1 MKSLIAMAAFVI
13 SATTF
18 AAPKANLRL
27 TSYNAGLA
35 HTFVMYAEERI
46 PHVIEGLK
54 RQDSDVICLQEVW
67 TKKDK
72 KEIIKKLEKAYPHN
86 FSMKIKQTRSERR
99 PTCKVKDLF
108 GEGKFVQ
115 CMKDK
120 CGGKEGDEFT
130 QCIINDCGTAL
141 ENLKNSNREC
151 AQGLMAQ
158 VGRSTIASL
167 WSVLNPFVPAGQ
179 YAYKGSTGL
188 LILSKKPLKN
198 TKVIDFSEISF
209 LNRRAALVADVE
221 YEGKDHKVVCTHLT
235 ANLDGT
241 APYAGRFDSW
251 SQENIAQVEK
261 LIKETESEKPTY
273 LMGDFNCG
281 FKDEANGLEDEFEE
295 SCQKFL
301 TAGYSDPVSSMSPEC
316 SYCNSNN
323 LVNEGNDPKEYDN
336 LLIDHIF
343 VKNAQATSTSV
354 VLKEKVQVKVGRDE
368 YVTSH
373 ISDHFGVSATVE

>member
-1 MKSLIAMAAFVI
+1 MKTLIAMAALVI

-18 AAPKANLRL
+18 AGSKSKSSFL
-27 TSYNAGLA
+27 TTYNAGLA
-35 HTFVMYAEERI
+35 HTFVMYAKERV
-46 PHVIEGLK
+46 PHVVENVKNLN
-54 RQDSDVICLQEVW
+54 SDVVCLQEVW
-67 TKKDK
+67 TKKDQK
-72 KEIIKKLEKAYPHN
+72 ALIKGTEEQFPHN
-86 FSMKIKQTRSERR
+86 FSMKIKQTRSKKR

-179 YAYKGSTGL
+179 FAYKGSTGL
-188 LILSKKPLKN
+188 LILSKKPLTN
-198 TKVIDFSEISF
+198 TKVIDLSDISF
-209 LNRRAALVADVE
+209 LNRRAALYAEVD
-221 YEGKDHKVVCTHLT
+221 GKAVVCTHLT

-241 APYAGRFDSW
+241 APYAGKFANW
-251 SQENIAQVEK
+251 SEENAAQVQK
-261 LIKETESEKPTY
+261 LLKETQTEKPTF

-281 FKDEANGLEDEFEE
+281 FKDEANGLEGEFEE

-301 TAGYSDPVSSMSPEC
+301 DAGFDDSISSINPTC
-316 SYCNSNN
+316 SFCNANN

-343 VKNAQATSTSV
+343 TRNANVSDGGVMMTQKVKIKVDGKEVTTS
-354 VLKEKVQVKVGRDE
+354 L
-368 YVTSH
+368 
-373 ISDHFGVSATVE
+373 SDHYGVTLEVQ

>member
-1 MKSLIAMAAFVI
+1 MATQLMASP
-13 SATTF
+13 SA
-18 AAPKANLRL
+18 KLKL

-35 HTFVMYAEERI
+35 HTFVMYAKERI
-46 PHVIEGLK
+46 PHVINGVK
-54 RQDSDVICLQEVW
+54 NQGADVVCLQEVW

-72 KEIIKKLEKAYPHN
+72 KKIVKKLKDAYPHS
-86 FSMKIKQTRSERR
+86 FSKKIKQTRSKRR
-99 PTCKVKDLF
+99 PTCRVKDLF
-108 GEGKFVQ
+108 GDGKFVQ

-120 CGGKEGDEFT
+120 CGGLDGDEFT

-167 WSVLNPFVPAGQ
+167 WSVLNPFIPAGQ
-179 YAYKGSTGL
+179 FAYKGSTGL

-198 TKVIDFSEISF
+198 TKVIDFSDISF
-209 LNRRAALVADVE
+209 LNRRAALYAEVE
-221 YEGKDHKVVCTHLT
+221 HGGKDHAVVCTHLT

-241 APYAGRFDSW
+241 APYAGKFENW
-251 SQENIAQVEK
+251 SEENSAQVEQ
-261 LIKETESEKPTY
+261 LIGNTKSDKPTY

-281 FKDEANGLEDEFEE
+281 FKDESNGLESEFEE

-301 TAGYSDPVSSMSPEC
+301 DAGYSDPVSSMSPEC
-316 SYCNSNN
+316 SYCNKNN
-323 LVNEGNDPKEYDN
+323 LVNEGNDPKEFDN

-343 VKNAQATSTSV
+343 VKNAQASSTAV
-354 VLKEKVQVKVGRDE
+354 VLKEKVQVKISRDE

-373 ISDHFGVSATVE
+373 ISDHYGVSAEVE

>member
-1 MKSLIAMAAFVI
+1 MKSLLLMAALLVS
-13 SATTF
+13 SASF
-18 AAPKANLRL
+18 ASPKDKLKL

-35 HTFVMYAEERI
+35 HTFVMYAKERI
-46 PHVIEGLK
+46 PHVIDGMKKL
-54 RQDSDVICLQEVW
+54 DSDVVCLQEVW
-67 TKKDK
+67 KKKDK
-72 KEIIKKLEKAYPHN
+72 KKLIKGTKEVFPHH
-86 FSMKIKQTRSERR
+86 FSMKIKQTRSKKR
-99 PTCKVKDLF
+99 PTCKIKDLF

-167 WSVLNPFVPAGQ
+167 WSVLNPFIPAGQ

-198 TKVIDFSEISF
+198 TKVIDMSDISF
-209 LNRRAALVADVE
+209 LNRRAALYAEVD
-221 YEGKDHKVVCTHLT
+221 GKAVVCTHLT
-235 ANLDGT
+235 ADLDGT
-241 APYAGRFDSW
+241 APYAGKFANW
-251 SQENIAQVEK
+251 SEENLAQVEK
-261 LIKETESEKPTY
+261 LLKETDSAKPTF

-281 FKDEANGLEDEFEE
+281 FKDEANGLEDEFEQ

-301 TAGYSDPVSSMSPEC
+301 DAGYSDPISSMSPEC
-316 SYCNSNN
+316 TYCNDNI
-323 LVNEGNDPKEYDN
+323 LVTEGNDPKDYEN
-336 LLIDHIF
+336 VLIDHIF
-343 VKNAQATSTSV
+343 VRNASASFASV
-354 VLKEKVQVKVGRDE
+354 VMKQDVQVKVGRDE
-368 YVTSH
+368 YVTSKV
-373 ISDHFGVSATVE
+373 SDHYGVTIEAE